1 MHYVVAQHK
10 SWLFLA
16 FPVLRDTPS
25 CPNIFDL
32 LINFFPTFKYH
43 NTCTSTL
50 LNGQCF
56 WRLYSSV
63 QIPHLSYSTTEI
75 IFIISSHTSLKG
87 IWKSFSTSQIYKAV
101 SSFYCQVP
109 LGLVLDL
116 KGTDVCLQSVKHPGL
131 GRSRTIS
138 KGVLNIFPLCCQ
150 NVLQINCCP
159 AIVSVFFS
167 FLQCSNFYAFF
178 FFSYFGAL
186 CLPSPLL
193 FSSTDFPPSLIS
205 LLSFKPANLFLP
217 FAHIKSL
224 IALVTSREDHSKQ
237 RQVLSFSYRDALYP
251 YEPGDAKDYGQGRC
265 LLECCCFLHSLCVLS
280 SSRNSHLRWR
290 HRNSSRRTEVLSLLS
305 REVSSYRKV
314 LADFWGLRSKKRVSW
329 LTLAD
334 GISAAHG
341 AAWFWPLWPW
351 IATWIQVLN
360 NRSGVPDKTQ
370 CVILVSGR
378 YLMTH

>member
-1 MHYVVAQHK
+1 MSPVAHLSPWDGSPLISCLFFPERRTAEVVMMMLAAVVAREGRLYKGCVRVHTCKKRKQKKEKDQLWRLYKRFKCARDFCVYFTYMKTKDELGHYPLRCLFPSRYFAAQYTPIKKQNCIIDRMHYVVAQHK
-10 SWLFLA
+10 SRLFLA

-224 IALVTSREDHSKQ
+224 IALVTSWEDHSKQ
-237 RQVLSFSYRDALYP
+237 RQVLSFS
-251 YEPGDAKDYGQGRC
+251 
-265 LLECCCFLHSLCVLS
+265 
-280 SSRNSHLRWR
+280 
-290 HRNSSRRTEVLSLLS
+290 
-305 REVSSYRKV
+305 
-314 LADFWGLRSKKRVSW
+314 
-329 LTLAD
+329 
-334 GISAAHG
+334 
-341 AAWFWPLWPW
+341 
-351 IATWIQVLN
+351 
-360 NRSGVPDKTQ
+360 
-370 CVILVSGR
+370 
-378 YLMTH
+378 